1 MAKMPRDA
9 LASALVNEA
18 GLMSLTLFH
27 DPGFAAPI
35 GNHIMPMRKFEMV
48 AKQLR
53 RRAEIRILPPPPVSK
68 SDLLRVHTP
77 EYVLAVETGAPRAL
91 AESQKFPW
99 SPELFPSVRL
109 TNGGV
114 LAAATRALDEGVSGA
129 LASGFHHA
137 FADHGEGFCTFN
149 GLVVALDALQ
159 AEGRI
164 RSAAIL
170 DLDLHYGN
178 GTASLVASRPWIKA
192 LSIYGSDYA
201 NNVPYRDVSVLHHS
215 DGDNH
220 LSAPIPPSKDDGASL
235 QRLLEKHLPWLIAGS
250 RPDLLLFQA
259 GADPLCD
266 DPYSPLDLD
275 HGDLFTRDKSV
286 FAFAKSQRIPIA
298 WVLAGG
304 YAPNLTKVVDVHVH
318 TAIACLEVYNFS

>member
-1 MAKMPRDA
+1 MNLR
-9 LASALVNEA
+9 LY
-18 GLMSLTLFH
+18 H

-35 GNHIMPMRKFEMV
+35 GDHVMPIRKFALV
-48 AKQLR
+48 AEKLR
-53 RRAEIRILPPPPVSK
+53 RKSDVKISSPQSVSE
-68 SDLLRVHTP
+68 SDLLRVHTS
-77 EYVLAVETGAPRAL
+77 EYVSAVKTGSPREL

-99 SPELFPSVRL
+99 SPALYPSVLL

-114 LAAATRALDEGVSGA
+114 LAAARTALDEGISGA

-149 GLVVALDALQ
+149 GLVVALEALR

-178 GTASLVASRPWIKA
+178 GTASLAASRPWIKA
-192 LSIYGSDYA
+192 LSIYGNDYA
-201 NNVPYRDVSVLHHS
+201 NNVPYRDVSVRRHT
-215 DGDNH
+215 DGENH
-220 LSAPIPPSKDDGASL
+220 FSAAISPSENDGECL
-235 QRLLEKHLPWLIAGS
+235 QLLLEQHLPWLVEGS

-259 GADPLCD
+259 GADPLRD
-266 DPYSPLDLD
+266 DPYSPLSLD
-275 HGDLFTRDKSV
+275 QRDLFLRDKKV
-286 FAFAKSQRIPIA
+286 FTFARTNGLPVA

-304 YAPNLTKVVDVHVH
+304 YAPDVQRVVDVHVN
-318 TAIACLEVYNFS
+318 TAIACLEIYNFS

>member
-1 MAKMPRDA
+1 
-9 LASALVNEA
+9 
-18 GLMSLTLFH
+18 MSLTLFH

-35 GNHIMPMRKFEMV
+35 GNHMMPMRKFEMV
-48 AKQLR
+48 AEQLR
-53 RRAEIRILPPPPVSK
+53 WRAGIKIVRPPPVSR

-77 EYVLAVETGAPRAL
+77 GYVMAVETGTPRAL

-99 SPELFPSVRL
+99 SPQLFPSVRL

-114 LAAATRALDEGVSGA
+114 LAAAMKALDEGISGA

-149 GLVVALDALQ
+149 GLVVALDALR

-178 GTASLVASRPWIKA
+178 GTASLVASRPWSKA
-192 LSIYGSDYA
+192 LSIYGNDYA
-201 NNVPYRDVSVLHHS
+201 DNIPYRDASVLHHS
-215 DGDNH
+215 DGENH
-220 LSAPIPPSKDDGASL
+220 LSAPILPSEDDGASL
-235 QRLLEKHLPWLIAGS
+235 QRLLEKHLPWLIEGS

-259 GADPLCD
+259 GADPLRE
-266 DPYSPLDLD
+266 DPYSPLNLD
-275 HGDLFTRDKSV
+275 QRDLFERDKTV
-286 FAFAKSQRIPIA
+286 FKFAKSQGIPVA

-304 YAPNLTKVVDVHVH
+304 YAPDLTKVVDVHVN
-318 TAIACLEVYNFS
+318 TAIACLEVYSLS